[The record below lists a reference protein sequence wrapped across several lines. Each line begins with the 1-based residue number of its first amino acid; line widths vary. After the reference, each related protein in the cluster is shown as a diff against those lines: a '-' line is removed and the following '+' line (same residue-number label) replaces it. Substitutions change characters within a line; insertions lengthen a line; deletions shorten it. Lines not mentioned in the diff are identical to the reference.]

1 MRNIYL
7 LSGLGADKS
16 AFNFIDLSGF
26 NANHIEWIN
35 PVENEQIENYAKR
48 LSKQIQTDNPIVI
61 GVSFG
66 GIMAVEIAKQIKTE
80 KIILI
85 SSVKTKHEIPLYF
98 RFVGYLKIHR
108 IIPIKFF
115 KQVNRLTYWFFG
127 AKTKNEKELL
137 MTIIKRTDTN
147 FLRWAIDKI
156 VNWKN
161 TTRFAN
167 LVHIHGTDD
176 KILPLR
182 AANYKVY
189 NGGHLMV
196 VNKGAEL
203 TALIRKILG

>member
-1 MRNIYL
+1 MRDIYL

-26 NANHIEWIN
+26 NANHIEWVN
-35 PVENEQIENYAKR
+35 PAENEQIENYAKR

-66 GIMAVEIAKQIKTE
+66 GIMAIEIAKLVKTE
-80 KIILI
+80 KIIVI
-85 SSVKTKHEIPLYF
+85 SSVKTKHEIPIYF
-98 RFVGYLKIHR
+98 RFMGYIKIHR
-108 IIPIKFF
+108 LIPIRFF

-127 AKTKNEKELL
+127 IKTKNEKELL
-137 MTIIKRTDTN
+137 MTIIKKTDTN

-156 VNWKN
+156 VNWQN
-161 TTRFAN
+161 TTRFPN

-176 KILPLR
+176 KIFPLK
-182 AANYKVY
+182 AADYKVY

-196 VNKGAEL
+196 INKGEEL
-203 TALIRKILG
+203 TALIRKILS

>member
-1 MRNIYL
+1 MRDIYL

-26 NANHIEWIN
+26 HANHIEWIK
-35 PVENEQIENYAKR
+35 PIENEQIENYAKR
-48 LSKQIQTDNPIVI
+48 LSKQIQTDKPIII
-61 GVSFG
+61 GLSFG
-66 GIMAVEIAKQIKTE
+66 GIMAVEIAKQIETE
-80 KIILI
+80 KVILI

-98 RFVGYLKIHR
+98 RLVGHLKIHR
-108 IIPIKFF
+108 IIPIRFF

-127 AKTKNEKELL
+127 AKTKDEKELL
-137 MTIIKRTDTN
+137 MNIIKKTDTN

-156 VNWKN
+156 VNWTN
-161 TTRFAN
+161 TTRLPN

-182 AANYKVY
+182 TADYKVY

-203 TALIRKILG
+203 TVLIRKVLG

>member
-1 MRNIYL
+1 MRDIYL

-26 NANHIEWIN
+26 NANHIEWVN

-85 SSVKTKHEIPLYF
+85 SSVKTKHEIPLSF

-115 KQVNRLTYWFFG
+115 KQVNRLTYWLFG

-161 TTRFAN
+161 TTQFPN
-167 LVHIHGTDD
+167 LFHIHGTDD

-182 AANYKVY
+182 AADYKIC
-189 NGGHLMV
+189 NGGHLMI